1 MKLVTFTRNGLE
13 NEEVGILK
21 DGGVL
26 PIRACG
32 VNYSSMNELIC
43 KITQEEMDA
52 LKKAGG
58 EILPMSDVKLLA
70 PIPVPRQDVICL
82 GLNYRDHA
90 AEAAAFSKDF
100 TAGEK
105 AVYFSKRVNYA
116 PGPGGFVSA
125 YEKLTS
131 QLDYEAE
138 LAVIIGRDAKDVPES
153 EAANYVFGYTVLNDI
168 TARELQTAHKQWYF
182 GKSLDGFTPMGP
194 CIATADEFDFPPALR
209 VTSRVNG
216 ELRQDGNTNM
226 LIHGIAEIIA
236 DLSRGMALKA
246 GTIIA
251 TGTPKGVAMGME
263 RPSFLKKG
271 DVVTCEVE
279 GIGELTVNIVE

>member
-1 MKLVTFTRNGLE
+1 MKLVTFQRNGQ
-13 NEEVGILK
+13 NEEVGILR

-26 PIRACG
+26 PVSSCG
-32 VNYSSMNELIC
+32 MNFSSMNELIC
-43 KITQEEMDA
+43 KITPEQTEA
-52 LKKAGG
+52 LKVASG
-58 EILPMSDVKLLA
+58 EILPMNEVELLA

-100 TAGEK
+100 TAGNA
-105 AVYFSKRVNYA
+105 AVYFSKRVSYA
-116 PGPGGFVSA
+116 PGPGGSVSA
-125 YEKLTS
+125 YSEVTS

-138 LAVIIGRDAKDVPES
+138 LAVIVGRDAKDVPEC
-153 EAANYVFGYTVLNDI
+153 EAAKYVFGYTVLNDV
-168 TARELQTAHKQWYF
+168 TARDVQTAHKQWFF
-182 GKSLDGFTPMGP
+182 GKSFDGFTPMGP

-236 DLSRGMALKA
+236 DLSRGMTLKA

-251 TGTPKGVAMGME
+251 TGTPKGVAMGMAA
-263 RPSFLKKG
+263 PNFLKKG

>member
-1 MKLVTFTRNGLE
+1 MKLVTFQRNGQ
-13 NEEVGILK
+13 NEEVGILR

-26 PIRACG
+26 PVSSCG
-32 VNYSSMNELIC
+32 MNFSSMNELIC
-43 KITQEEMDA
+43 KITPEQTEA
-52 LKKAGG
+52 LKVASG
-58 EILPMSDVKLLA
+58 EILPMNEVELLA

-90 AEAAAFSKDF
+90 AEAAAFSKEF
-100 TAGEK
+100 TAGE
-105 AVYFSKRVNYA
+105 AAIYFSKRVNRA
-116 PGPGGFVSA
+116 PGPGGSVSA
-125 YEKLTS
+125 HGKIIS

-138 LAVIIGRDAKDVPES
+138 LAVIIGRDAVDVPES
-153 EAANYVFGYTVLNDI
+153 EAAKYVFGYTVLNDV
-168 TARELQTAHKQWYF
+168 TSRELQTAHKQWYF

-209 VTSRVNG
+209 VTSCVNG
-216 ELRQDGNTNM
+216 ELRQDGNSSL
-226 LIHGIAEIIA
+226 LIHSIAEIIA
-236 DLSRGMALKA
+236 DLSRGMTLKA

-251 TGTPKGVAMGME
+251 TGTPKGVAMGMAA
-263 RPSFLKKG
+263 PAFLKKG